1 MSAEL
6 SVDAPD
12 NRSSFRHC
20 DVHDEQCIDSFS
32 KQSAWQKIS
41 SSRWPVMF
49 SCLVIKGDVGL
60 SVYLM
65 QKSFL

>member
-1 MSAEL
+1 MHLITDLLFVTVMFMMNS
-6 SVDAPD
+6 
-12 NRSSFRHC
+12 
-20 DVHDEQCIDSFS
+20 DEQCIDSFS
-32 KQSAWQKIS
+32 KQSARQKIS